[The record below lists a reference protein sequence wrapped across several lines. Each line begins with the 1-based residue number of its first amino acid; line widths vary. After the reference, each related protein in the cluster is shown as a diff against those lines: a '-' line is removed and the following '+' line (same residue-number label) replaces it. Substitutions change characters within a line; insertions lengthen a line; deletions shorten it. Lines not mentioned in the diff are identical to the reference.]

1 MDIEKIKEL
10 VKIFKEANYK
20 DLFGALIINEQ
31 LDYMHDLDELNESDI
46 EILEGLFNRF
56 MKSDNATLINRDLL
70 DDLDDMEEM

>member
-10 VKIFKEANYK
+10 VKIFKKANYK

-31 LDYMHDLDELNESDI
+31 LDYMHDLDELNEGDI

>member
-1 MDIEKIKEL
+1 MDIEKIKDL
-10 VKIFKEANYK
+10 VKIFKKANYK

>member
-20 DLFGALIINEQ
+20 DLFGALIINER
-31 LDYMHDLDELNESDI
+31 LDYMHDLDELNEGDI

>member
-10 VKIFKEANYK
+10 VKIFKETNYK

>member
-10 VKIFKEANYK
+10 VKIFEEANYK

>member
-31 LDYMHDLDELNESDI
+31 LDYMHDLDELNEGDI

>member
-10 VKIFKEANYK
+10 VKIFKKANYK

-31 LDYMHDLDELNESDI
+31 LDYMHDLDELNEGDI

-70 DDLDDMEEM
+70 DDLDDTEEM